1 MSSLRISREQAWE
14 LVKKYNSHEQDLI
27 HYLESEAVMRGLAEH
42 FNEDV
47 EYWGMLGLLH
57 DIDWGVTKDKV
68 ETHLTK
74 MPEILKEAGFDD
86 EFINNILSHGYGF
99 EELPHLAD
107 KKRSRKIEHALSA
120 GETVTGLVHAYALMR
135 GKKMSDMEAKGLI
148 KKYKDKAFAAKL
160 DREVIKEIEKIGL
173 SLEEFFNIAINSIK
187 KIAKTGGV
195 GVNKIWD

>member
-1 MSSLRISREQAWE
+1 MSSLPISREQAWE

-99 EELPHLAD
+99 EELPHLAG
-107 KKRSRKIEHALSA
+107 KKRTEKIHHALSA

-135 GKKMSDMEAKGLI
+135 GKKVSDMEAKGLI

-173 SLEEFFNIAINSIK
+173 NLEQFFEIAIKSIA
-187 KIAKTGGV
+187 KIAKEV
-195 GVNKIWD
+195 GLE

>member
-1 MSSLRISREQAWE
+1 MGYKNKMTSLPLTRTQALE
-14 LVKKYNSHEQDLI
+14 LVKKYNTHEQDLI
-27 HYLESEAVMRGLAEH
+27 HYLESEAVLGGLAEH
-42 FNEDV
+42 FKEDI

-187 KIAKTGGV
+187 KIAKQV
-195 GVNKIWD
+195 GLE

>member
-1 MSSLRISREQAWE
+1 MSSLPISREQAWE

>member
-1 MSSLRISREQAWE
+1 MSSLPISREQAWE

-160 DREVIKEIEKIGL
+160 DREVITEIEKIDL

-187 KIAKTGGV
+187 KIAKQV
-195 GVNKIWD
+195 GLE

>member
-1 MSSLRISREQAWE
+1 MSSLPISRDQAWE

-187 KIAKTGGV
+187 KIAKQAGLE
-195 GVNKIWD
+195 

>member
-1 MSSLRISREQAWE
+1 MSSLPISREQAWE
-14 LVKKYNSHEQDLI
+14 LVKKYNSHEQGLI

-187 KIAKTGGV
+187 KIAKQAGLE
-195 GVNKIWD
+195 